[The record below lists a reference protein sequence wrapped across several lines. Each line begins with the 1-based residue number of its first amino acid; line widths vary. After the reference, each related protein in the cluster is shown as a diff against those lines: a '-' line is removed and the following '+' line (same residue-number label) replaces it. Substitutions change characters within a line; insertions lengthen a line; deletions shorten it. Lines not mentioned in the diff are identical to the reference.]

1 MGQHEPEPPLHH
13 LLASRGVKVTPLP
26 LPARAYGKERKAYRQ
41 LFSSIRPDLVHSH
54 GYRSDVLAGP
64 VAGRLSIPRISTV
77 HGFTGGDWKNR
88 IYEYL
93 QVRAWRRYEK
103 VVAVSA
109 PLERWLR
116 SAGLRNDQVA
126 LVPNAYAPAPVL
138 PRGEARR
145 VLGLGESEIVLG
157 WIGRLSR
164 EKGLDVLLDALPR
177 LPAPALSVL
186 GEGRERASL
195 QQQAGRLGIAG
206 RIRWHG
212 MVPRAAALYRAFDV
226 FVLSSRTEGT
236 PISLFEAMAAG
247 VPVVATRVGGVPD
260 VITESE
266 ARLVTSESPEA
277 LAEAIEA
284 TVSQPEETRRRAAAA
299 ERRLKQHF
307 AVDPWLDRYEA
318 LYRELAS

>member
-1 MGQHEPEPPLHH
+1 
-13 LLASRGVKVTPLP
+13 VKVTPLR

-41 LFSSIRPDLVHSH
+41 LFGSIRPDLMHSH

-64 VAGRLSIPRISTV
+64 MAGRLGIPRISTV

-93 QVRAWRRYEK
+93 QVRAWRRYDK

-116 SAGLRNDQVA
+116 SAGLRSDQVA
-126 LVPNAYAPAPVL
+126 LVPNAYASVPVL
-138 PRGEARR
+138 SRAEARR
-145 VLGLGESEIVLG
+145 ALGLDDSEVVLG

-164 EKGLDVLLDALPR
+164 EKGLDVLLDAMPGLPDLR
-177 LPAPALSVL
+177 LSVL

-195 QQQAGRLGIAG
+195 QVQAGRLGIAG

-212 MVPRAAALYRAFDV
+212 MVPQAAALYCAFDV

-266 ARLVTSESPEA
+266 ARLVPSESPHA

-284 TVSQPEETRRRAAAA
+284 TLGQVEETRRRTAGA
-299 ERRLKQHF
+299 ERRLEQHF
-307 AVDPWLDRYEA
+307 AVGPWLDRYEA
-318 LYRELAS
+318 LYRGLAS